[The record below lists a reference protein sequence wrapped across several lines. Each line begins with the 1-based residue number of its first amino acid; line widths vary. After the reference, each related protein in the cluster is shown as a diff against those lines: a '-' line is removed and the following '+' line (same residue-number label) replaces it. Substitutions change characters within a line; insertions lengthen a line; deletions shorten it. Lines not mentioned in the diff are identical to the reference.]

1 MPLTST
7 PLLTHTLLSSFFSFR
22 CFLWLWH
29 FIPSSITKNVPTAI
43 TRAFLLNTFMFYQ
56 STFIS
61 KHFFSSFQTEMIVL
75 VRSDIAQLQQVSLSY
90 SVSVS
95 LWLSLSLSARHMQ
108 VSEAVSLAC
117 QSCSAPCLEWF
128 ILLPGSLTSCWKD
141 WHRESQSRLGKSWC
155 ATKPSILIRLKLS
168 LICFSPTWV
177 CFYYAENTHIDM
189 RDI

>member
-7 PLLTHTLLSSFFSFR
+7 PLLTHTLLSSFCFR
-22 CFLWLWH
+22 CFLWLGR
-29 FIPSSITKNVPTAI
+29 FIPGSITKKCTNTNN
-43 TRAFLLNTFMFYQ
+43 TCFLVKRTFMCYQ

-61 KHFFSSFQTEMIVL
+61 RCFFYSSFQTEMIVL

-95 LWLSLSLSARHMQ
+95 LFLSARHMQ

-155 ATKPSILIRLKLS
+155 ATKPSIIIRLKFS
-168 LICFSPTWV
+168 LICFSPTSNMFLL
-177 CFYYAENTHIDM
+177 CCKRKDM
-189 RDI
+189 RDK